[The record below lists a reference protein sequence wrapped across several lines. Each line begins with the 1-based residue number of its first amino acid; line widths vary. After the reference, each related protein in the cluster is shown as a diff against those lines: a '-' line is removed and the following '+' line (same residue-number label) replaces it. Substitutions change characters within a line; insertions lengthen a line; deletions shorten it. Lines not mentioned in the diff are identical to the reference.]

1 MQPIPNTFCLPL
13 PKEQA
18 FNFNAAESYESPIR
32 PLRSGRGCG
41 GVRARVAETSG
52 NALLTS
58 GKPWSEMRPA
68 LVN

>member
-1 MQPIPNTFCLPL
+1 MPL

-18 FNFNAAESYESPIR
+18 YDFNSAKSYESPIR
-32 PLRSGRGCG
+32 PLRAGRGCG
-41 GVRARVAETSG
+41 GVRARVAESG
-52 NALLTS
+52 SNNLLTS